1 MEKIINVHGINMEI
15 YFIIYLMILISNR
28 NIGIFCINLFGV
40 KIVYFWTKLELHLFC
55 GGGGG
60 YLFLEK
66 RPFYRQRILLWF
78 HVLI

>member
-40 KIVYFWTKLELHLFC
+40 KIVCLVFISREKTILQTMDIIMVPCADLA
-55 GGGGG
+55 
-60 YLFLEK
+60 FLKQE
-66 RPFYRQRILLWF
+66 Q
-78 HVLI
+78 